1 MAVYEQ
7 WLAHRRLSLEEGR
20 QTSLGQI
27 GRVFKKD
34 VFPSLRHLTIYEITR
49 AHLLDIIGKVEKLGS
64 LLVAE
69 KLGTWFTQ
77 LFTHATVAI
86 PNMGENPSRELEVV
100 ALPLPPVEHNP
111 FGLLAFEPG
120 RYRRARQRR
129 SISRRSAGG
138 NRCGD
143 AASTGCGEVS
153 GKTPGVCLQIDET

>member
-1 MAVYEQ
+1 M
-7 WLAHRRLSLEEGR
+7 
-20 QTSLGQI
+20 
-27 GRVFKKD
+27 
-34 VFPSLRHLTIYEITR
+34 
-49 AHLLDIIGKVEKLGS
+49 
-64 LLVAE
+64 
-69 KLGTWFTQ
+69 FTY
-77 LFTHATVAI
+77 ATVAI

-153 GKTPGVCLQIDET
+153 GKTPGVCLQIDKA